1 MDFSAF
7 HKSDKLRDDVMG
19 QYALA
24 NLQEGDARSK
34 LLSSAAAQM
43 MPAIAQRMGKSVD
56 ETMDWIYAADGTR
69 KVSDKELLHAIPK
82 FLRFHLQNSTEP
94 NARLAQ
100 YRVGVREPNQ
110 AFNDIFGADINLSQ
124 VKGSER
130 NRPEEL
136 ASRQKQNQLEAQAS
150 TRGIKQARTDKTA
163 RRRKK
168 SQTVLTREEPAEGS
182 ILGGY

>member
-1 MDFSAF
+1 MDYSAF
-7 HKSDKLRDDVMG
+7 KKSDKLRDDVLG
-19 QYALA
+19 KYAAATGL
-24 NLQEGDARSK
+24 EGDARSK

-43 MPAIAQRMGKSVD
+43 MPAIAQRMGKPVD
-56 ETMDWIYAADGTR
+56 EVMDWIYAEDGTR
-69 KVSDKELLHAIPK
+69 KVSDKDLLNAIPK
-82 FLRFHLQNSTEP
+82 FLRFHLQEQTEP
-94 NARLAQ
+94 DPKLAK
-100 YRVGVREPNQ
+100 YRVGVGDANQ
-110 AFNDIFGADINLSQ
+110 TFNDIFGADINLSQ

-136 ASRQKQNQLEAQAS
+136 ASRQKQNQLEAQAA